1 MCGIPSRSTT
11 LFDVSSTCRQAQDTN
26 FHRNKPREKLKDAL
40 QIFNLKKNEPSIS
53 FVHVILRILCVFD
66 DKECG
71 SHVMFWKA
79 QKSFRG
85 IRRVRLN
92 YFFDSSHTHWKY
104 WITHSYITFQVQIDI
119 NKRYRKIQT
128 VSGTYD
134 RRLTVGHEHGERNAR
149 LLL

>member
-1 MCGIPSRSTT
+1 MCVDFRSTT
-11 LFDVSSTCRQAQDTN
+11 RSNCLRRAVKLKTQISHRTN
-26 FHRNKPREKLKDAL
+26 PREKLDAL
-40 QIFNLKKNEPSIS
+40 QNFNFFKNEPSIS
-53 FVHVILRILCVFD
+53 FVHVVLRILCVFD

-92 YFFDSSHTHWKY
+92 YFFDSSHTHWNY
-104 WITHSYITFQVQIDI
+104 WLKHSYITLQVQFDQP
-119 NKRYRKIQT
+119 KRYRKIQT

-134 RRLTVGHEHGERNAR
+134 RRHTVGHEHRQRNAR